1 MNMKKKSMNITELLK
16 NRGKI
21 EKDYE
26 EYEKML
32 SRTPKPHTLDQ
43 LHHYCKLS
51 ILKHEA
57 SIAEAKLDTLKWYLK
72 RLSIMRIIS
81 RMDDTI
87 ERLKN
92 LPKRQLSLVHRKTA
106 SA

>member
-16 NRGKI
+16 NQEKI
-21 EKDYE
+21 ERDYE
-26 EYEKML
+26 EYREML
-32 SRTPKPHTLDQ
+32 SRTPKPHTRDQ
-43 LHHYCKLS
+43 LDHYCELS